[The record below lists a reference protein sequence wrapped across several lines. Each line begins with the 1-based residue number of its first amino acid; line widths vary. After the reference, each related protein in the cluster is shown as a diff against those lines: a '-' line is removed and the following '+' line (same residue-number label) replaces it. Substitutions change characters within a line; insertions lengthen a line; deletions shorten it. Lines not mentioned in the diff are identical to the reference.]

1 MNNTKTASRI
11 AGLGIALPEKI
22 MTNHDLEKIV
32 ETSDDWITTRTG
44 IKERRIADKNESAS
58 SLAMPA
64 VTEALEN
71 ANISP
76 SDLDLIICATS
87 TPDRAFPSTAC
98 TIQQQLG
105 AGNCA
110 AFDISAACSGFLYAL
125 TLGDS
130 MIRSGQAKNVL
141 LVTSELFSRI
151 VDWTDRAT
159 CVLFGDGASAVVLT
173 GSDGKSGIVD
183 SKIHADGRY
192 ADDLVAGSGSATGD
206 VPEQRYVTMKGNQ
219 TFKVA
224 VNTMSSVARK
234 ILDNNDIAIEDIDL
248 IVPHQ
253 ANIRI
258 LNAVAKNL
266 GLDEK
271 KLFINMHKYGNTSAT
286 SIPLAMYEAL
296 AEGRL
301 KRGDKLLL
309 VAFGGGFTWGA
320 SLINF

>member
-1 MNNTKTASRI
+1 MSKTKTASQI
-11 AGLGIALPEKI
+11 AGVGRSLPKKI

-58 SLAMPA
+58 SLALPA
-64 VTEALEN
+64 VTEALEK
-71 ANISP
+71 AGISP

-98 TIQQQLG
+98 AIQQQLG
-105 AGNCA
+105 AGSCA

-151 VDWTDRAT
+151 VDWTDRST

-173 GSDGKSGIVD
+173 ESDGKSGIVD
-183 SKIHADGRY
+183 TKIHADGRY
-192 ADDLVAGSGSATGD
+192 ADYLVGGAGSATGD
-206 VPEQRYVTMKGNQ
+206 NPEQRYVTMKGNQ

-224 VNTMSSVARK
+224 VNTMSSVTRE

-271 KLFINMHKYGNTSAT
+271 KLFINMHKYGNTSAS
-286 SIPLAMYEAL
+286 SIPLAMYEAM
-296 AEGRL
+296 AEGKL

>member
-1 MNNTKTASRI
+1 
-11 AGLGIALPEKI
+11 
-22 MTNHDLEKIV
+22 
-32 ETSDDWITTRTG
+32 
-44 IKERRIADKNESAS
+44 
-58 SLAMPA
+58 
-64 VTEALEN
+64 
-71 ANISP
+71 
-76 SDLDLIICATS
+76 
-87 TPDRAFPSTAC
+87 
-98 TIQQQLG
+98 
-105 AGNCA
+105 
-110 AFDISAACSGFLYAL
+110 
-125 TLGDS
+125 

-173 GSDGKSGIVD
+173 ESDGKSGIID

-192 ADDLVAGSGSATGD
+192 ADYLVAGAGSATGD
-206 VPEQRYVTMKGNQ
+206 DPKQRYVTMKGNH

-224 VNTMSSVARK
+224 VNTMSSVTREL
-234 ILDNNDIAIEDIDL
+234 LDNNDLAVEDIDL

-266 GLDEK
+266 GLDEEK
-271 KLFINMHKYGNTSAT
+271 FFINVHKYGNTSAT
-286 SIPLAMYEAL
+286 SIPLAMYEAV